1 MKIIN
6 NYANFGCGPIFSDLG
21 FDNYDYYDLPGKIKK
36 IDLTRPLNIPNE
48 SYEVCYTSHS
58 LEHLSYTNAIR
69 FLKEIHRILKPQGIV
84 RIVVPDFELLVKE
97 YILKL
102 ESARISNQKKEK
114 NLKIKT
120 NLQFIV
126 DLILDDLTKEDNHGI
141 KRQRLNSGY
150 YDYEYVKEISNFFNK
165 ENFVTQKEVLS
176 RSKIILRRI
185 RTLINSENKLNLFK
199 QKIFSPF
206 FKDPRK
212 NGYAHKWMWDEMQL
226 FYVLKD
232 IGFISVKRHNF
243 NSSEIRDWHK
253 FKLDLNHEN
262 GPLHPLSL
270 YIEASK

>member
-6 NYANFGCGPIFSDLG
+6 NYANFGCGPIYSDLG
-21 FDNYDYYDLPGKIKK
+21 FDNYDYYDIPGKINK
-36 IDLTRPLNIPNE
+36 IDLTRPLNIPTE

-58 LEHLSYTNAIR
+58 LEHLSYNKAIG

-102 ESARISNQKKEK
+102 ESARISNLKKEK

-120 NLQFIV
+120 SLQFIV
-126 DLILDDLTKEDNHGI
+126 DLILDDLTKEENQGI

-150 YDYEYVKEISNFFNK
+150 YDSEYVKEISN
-165 ENFVTQKEVLS
+165 EDLVTQKEFLS
-176 RSKIILRRI
+176 RSKIILRKI
-185 RTLINSENKLNLFK
+185 RTLINSPNKLRLLK
-199 QKIFSPF
+199 QKLLPTF

-232 IGFISVKRHNF
+232 IGFISIKRHNF
-243 NSSEIRDWHK
+243 NTSDISDWHK

-262 GPLHPLSL
+262 RPLHPLSL

>member
-6 NYANFGCGPIFSDLG
+6 NYANFGCGPIYSDLG
-21 FDNYDYYDLPGKIKK
+21 FDNYDYYDIPGKINK
-36 IDLTRPLNIPNE
+36 IDLTRPLNIPTE
-48 SYEVCYTSHS
+48 SYDMYTSHS
-58 LEHLSYTNAIR
+58 LEHLSYNNAIG
-69 FLKEIHRILKPQGIV
+69 FLRNHRILKPQGIV
-84 RIVVPDFELLVKE
+84 RIVVPDLELLVKE

-102 ESARISNQKKEK
+102 ESARISNLKKEK

-120 NLQFIV
+120 SLQFIV
-126 DLILDDLTKEDNHGI
+126 DLILDDLTKEDNQGI
-141 KRQRLNSGY
+141 KRQRLKSGY
-150 YDYEYVKEISNFFNK
+150 YDSEYVKEISSFLNK
-165 ENFVTQKEVLS
+165 EDLATQKKVLS
-176 RSKIILRRI
+176 RSKLVLRKI
-185 RTLINSENKLNLFK
+185 KTLINSKNKLNILK
-199 QKIFSPF
+199 EKIFSPF
-206 FKDPRK
+206 LKDPRK